1 MHCTVQYNTLEM
13 DSVHREMGDAL
24 SRAGADHGSRIKQV
38 THVIIMILPHEEMK
52 LLSNFFH

>member
-1 MHCTVQYNTLEM
+1 MVIPLSNLNNVHRTLQYNTLEM

-38 THVIIMILPHEEMK
+38 RNVIIVILSCK
-52 LLSNFFH
+52 